1 MAQSETKELAYRL
14 GQCAEAVCRHYL
26 NVGRRCGNYWQVGD
40 VRNSP
45 GRSMFVRLKNS
56 QRAPAGRWRD
66 AAKGEFGDLLDVIR
80 ESRSLSSFG
89 EVLDEARLFLSL
101 PEKEPSRAAARSRAC
116 SSDLDLQE
124 TARRLF
130 VMSRPINGTLAER
143 YLRNRGVSA
152 LADLLA
158 LRFHAECR
166 WRADAR
172 SPPEARPAMIAAVT
186 DLAGRLTG
194 VQRSWL
200 DPQGF
205 SEATFGK
212 APIEPPRKAM
222 GELYGQAVRFGAPGE
237 VMAVGEG
244 VETVLSLRSALPTV
258 PMAAALSAANLAA
271 MHVPP
276 SVRRLYIAQDKDPA
290 GERGA
295 ITLAERVAERG
306 VEAIILAP
314 RYGDFNDD
322 LLLHGVEDL
331 RNALRR
337 QLFSRDATCL
347 LAPAR

>member
-1 MAQSETKELAYRL
+1 MAWLDPSEIAYRL
-14 GQCAEAVCRHYL
+14 GQRAETVCRRYL
-26 NVGRRCGNYWQVGD
+26 DAGRRCGNYWQVGD
-40 VRNSP
+40 VRNSQ
-45 GRSMFVRLKNS
+45 GRSMFMRLEDS
-56 QRAPAGRWRD
+56 SRAPAGRWRD
-66 AAKGEFGDLLDVIR
+66 AATGEFGDLLDVIR

-101 PEKEPSRAAARSRAC
+101 PQKDPSRAAACSRPC
-116 SSDLDLQE
+116 SSHLDLQE
-124 TARRLF
+124 AARRLF
-130 VMSRPINGTLAER
+130 IMSRPITGTLAER
-143 YLRNRGVSA
+143 YLRNRGVTA
-152 LADLLA
+152 LTDLLA

-172 SPPEARPAMIAAVT
+172 SPPEERPAMIAAVT

-205 SEATFGK
+205 SETTFGK

-222 GELYGQAVRFGAPGE
+222 GELYGHAVRFGAPGE

-244 VETVLSLRSALPTV
+244 VETVLSLHSALPAM
-258 PMAAALSAANLAA
+258 PMAAALSATNLAA
-271 MHVPP
+271 THIPER
-276 SVRRLYIAQDKDPA
+276 VRRLYIAQDRDPA
-290 GERGA
+290 GERA
-295 ITLAERVAERG
+295 AMTLAERVAEGG

-337 QLFSRDATCL
+337 QLFSRDATRF